1 MSNSLAFF
9 MALPILV
16 GVTLIFFREHPKLQ
30 AWVSIGALS
39 GLFGWGIYLLHYVH
53 TETLIRL
60 DFGGWEPPF
69 GILFVADTL
78 ALLLSLTTLLVTII
92 CLLYLALSPREKMT
106 NYYFYPLVLFLN
118 AGIIG
123 SYMTGDIFN
132 LFVAFEVMLLSSY
145 VLITLGGNRFQLREA
160 IKYVAINIV
169 SSWFFL
175 VGIAFLY
182 GSLGTLNMAHIA
194 LRVAEA
200 GSEPLLTVVSL
211 VFLTVFSLKA
221 GLLLYFWLPGSYSST
236 PTVTSALFGAL
247 LTKVGVYALFR
258 MFTLI
263 FHDGDLIPMI
273 LSVMAALTL
282 IGGSLGAVAYTDIRK
297 IAAYQVVI
305 AVGFMLA
312 GLAIGNDLAIQGTI
326 YYILHDMFA
335 KALLFLLIGTMIY
348 VTNKVH
354 IHEMSGL
361 LKNYPVLGWSFFIVI
376 LSLAGI
382 PPFSGFLGKVLVIEG
397 AIDNG
402 SYVLMVLALFSGLA
416 VLYSLLRIFSQ
427 CFWGETIIS
436 SEDQRPLPAMRLAP
450 IVLLSVITL
459 ALGLGSEILAPYV
472 QGAATLLDPSI
483 YIKAVMGNGS

>member
-1 MSNSLAFF
+1 PS
-9 MALPILV
+9 
-16 GVTLIFFREHPKLQ
+16 
-30 AWVSIGALS
+30 
-39 GLFGWGIYLLHYVH
+39 
-53 TETLIRL
+53 
-60 DFGGWEPPF
+60 
-69 GILFVADTL
+69 
-78 ALLLSLTTLLVTII
+78 
-92 CLLYLALSPREKMT
+92 EKMT

-123 SYMTGDIFN
+123 SYLTGDIFN
-132 LFVAFEVMLLSSY
+132 LFVFFEVMLLSSY
-145 VLITLGGNRFQLREA
+145 VLITLGGNRYQLREA

-182 GSLGTLNMAHIA
+182 GSLGTLNMAQIA
-194 LRVAEA
+194 QRVTEA
-200 GSEPLLTVVSL
+200 GSTPLLTIVSL
-211 VFLTVFSLKA
+211 ILLIVFSLKA

-247 LTKVGVYALFR
+247 LTKVGVYAIFR
-258 MFTLI
+258 VFTLI
-263 FHDGDLIPMI
+263 FNDGQYISTI
-273 LSVMAALTL
+273 ISVMAGLTL

-312 GLAIGNDLAIQGTI
+312 GLAIGNELAIEGII

-335 KALLFLLIGTMIY
+335 KALLFLIIGTMIY

-354 IHEMSGL
+354 IHEISGL

-397 AIDNG
+397 AISNG
-402 SYVLMVLALFSGLA
+402 SYILMALVLFSGLS

-436 SEDQRPLPAMRLAP
+436 AEDQRPLPSMRLAP
-450 IVLLSVITL
+450 IVTLAVITL
-459 ALGLGSEILAPYV
+459 LLGLGSEILAPYV
-472 QGAATLLDPSI
+472 QAAASLLDPAV

>member
-1 MSNSLAFF
+1 MNNSIAFF
-9 MALPILV
+9 IALPILV
-16 GVTLIFFREHPKLQ
+16 GVTLIFFREHPRLQ
-30 AWVSIGALS
+30 SWFSIGVLS
-39 GLFGWGIYLLHYVH
+39 GLFGYGLFLLHYVQSH
-53 TETLIRL
+53 TIIRL

-78 ALLLSLTTLLVTII
+78 ALLLTLTTLLVTII
-92 CLLYLALSPREKMT
+92 CLLYLALSPSEKMT

-123 SYMTGDIFN
+123 SYLTGDIFN
-132 LFVAFEVMLLSSY
+132 LFVFFEVMLLSSY
-145 VLITLGGNRFQLREA
+145 VLITLGGNRYQLREA

-182 GSLGTLNMAHIA
+182 GSLGTLNMAQIA
-194 LRVAEA
+194 QRVTEA
-200 GSEPLLTVVSL
+200 GSTPLLTIVSL
-211 VFLTVFSLKA
+211 ILLIVFSLKA

-247 LTKVGVYALFR
+247 LTKVGVYAIFR
-258 MFTLI
+258 VFTLI
-263 FHDGDLIPMI
+263 FNDGQYISTI
-273 LSVMAALTL
+273 ISVMAGLTL

-312 GLAIGNDLAIQGTI
+312 GLAIGNELAIEGII

-335 KALLFLLIGTMIY
+335 KALLFLIIGTMIY

-354 IHEMSGL
+354 IHEISGL

-397 AIDNG
+397 AISNG
-402 SYVLMVLALFSGLA
+402 SYILMALVLFSGLS

-436 SEDQRPLPAMRLAP
+436 AEDQRPLPSMRLAP
-450 IVLLSVITL
+450 IVTLAVITL
-459 ALGLGSEILAPYV
+459 LLGLGSEILAPYV
-472 QGAATLLDPSI
+472 QAAASLLDPAV